1 MESENG
7 RLSVLMLPNLAYG
20 HICPFLEL
28 AKQLTKRSFD
38 IYICSTPINLAS
50 IKNRVHEHDNIQLLK
65 FHLPSSPGLP
75 PQCHS
80 TNGLPYNLIPVLEEA
95 FEKAAPIFIDI
106 LRDIK
111 PDLVI
116 YDFKPSWPAEVSL
129 SLNIPAVYFAVNAAA
144 ASCVVVH
151 LYKKAG
157 EKFPFPDIAVF
168 SADPPKFP
176 ESVLKTIR
184 EIVLCFDRSSNLVLI
199 KSFREVEEKYLDF
212 LSDLVQ
218 KTLIPVGPLVH
229 YPTEYEGDDTKNI
242 MTWLD
247 KKEKSSVLFVC
258 FGSENYLSAEE
269 VIEMSNALEIT
280 KCDFIWSARSP
291 QGEEKRSL
299 QLPEGFVERIGD
311 SGLILE
317 GWAPQTKILGHP
329 SIGGFLSHCGWSSVN
344 ESIKLGVPLIAM
356 PMRGDQHTNAKLAVE
371 IGVSMAIARNN
382 EGKFKREEIA
392 DVIRKVLAEEG
403 GEGVRRKAK
412 ELKLKIEEKGEDDL
426 DKAAEELR
434 QVCSKKKQTY

>member
-7 RLSVLMLPNLAYG
+7 RMSVLMLPNLAYG

-28 AKQLTKRSFD
+28 AKQLARRSFD
-38 IYICSTPINLAS
+38 IYLCSTPINLAS
-50 IKNRVHEHDNIQLLK
+50 IKNRVHENDNIQLLD

-75 PQCHS
+75 PRYHS

-95 FEKAAPIFIDI
+95 FENAAPIFVNM
-106 LRDIK
+106 LKEIK

-129 SLNIPAVYFAVNAAA
+129 SMNIPAVYFAVNAAA

-151 LYKKAG
+151 LYKNAD

-199 KSFREVEEKYLDF
+199 KSFTEVEENYLDF
-212 LSDLVQ
+212 LSDLVH

-229 YPTEYEGDDTKNI
+229 YPTEYEDDDMKNI

-247 KKEKSSVLFVC
+247 KKEKSSVLFAC

-269 VIEMSNALEIT
+269 VIEMSCALEIT
-280 KCDFIWSARSP
+280 KCDFIWSVRSP
-291 QGEEKRSL
+291 QGEEKSSL
-299 QLPEGFVERIGD
+299 QLPEGFVQRIGD

-344 ESIKLGVPLIAM
+344 ESIKHGVPLIAM

-392 DVIRKVLAEEG
+392 NVIRKILAEES

-412 ELKLKIEEKGEDDL
+412 ELKSKIEEKGEDDL
-426 DKAAEELR
+426 DKAAEELA
-434 QVCSKKKQTY
+434 QVCSKKKQLY